1 MTMLPI
7 TFTLRPSEY
16 GPFFVSGSFLPPST
30 QIDVSDEVM
39 LHLENISVRVVVREK
54 FPDGKFSGY
63 IVGFE
68 NYAGIEFHGLT
79 EGSQLEFAEIN
90 VFGCSKKA

>member
-54 FPDGKFSGY
+54 FPR
-63 IVGFE
+63 
-68 NYAGIEFHGLT
+68 
-79 EGSQLEFAEIN
+79 
-90 VFGCSKKA
+90 